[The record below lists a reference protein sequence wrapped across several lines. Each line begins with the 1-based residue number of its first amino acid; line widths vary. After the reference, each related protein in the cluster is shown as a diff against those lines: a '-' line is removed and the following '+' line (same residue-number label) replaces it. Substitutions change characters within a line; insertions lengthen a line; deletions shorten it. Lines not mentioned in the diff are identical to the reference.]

1 MRICQRQVPIST
13 YDVHNAACSDDIKI
27 LASAVTATVAT
38 VVTVCM
44 TNSVYLN
51 DATKLHYKT

>member
-1 MRICQRQVPIST
+1 MST

-51 DATKLHYKT
+51 DAAKLHYRT